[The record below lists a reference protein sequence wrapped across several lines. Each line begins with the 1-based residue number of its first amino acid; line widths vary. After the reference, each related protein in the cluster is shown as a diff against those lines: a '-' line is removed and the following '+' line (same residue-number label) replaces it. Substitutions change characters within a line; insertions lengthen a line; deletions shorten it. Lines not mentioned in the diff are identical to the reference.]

1 MKILYIS
8 HITWG
13 WIKQRPQ
20 FIAEELAKD
29 NQVDVYY
36 RKILN
41 WKLQYMNKNNKS
53 SGNLRLH
60 SYINLPIYRI
70 FKFVPIKWLDRINK
84 ILWNLNRI
92 DYSKYD
98 IVYLCDCSV
107 YDKIKQHVPAA
118 KIFYD
123 CMDDKQ
129 SFPGMQAYP
138 KYKQYCYEL
147 EKELIKQAGIV
158 TCTADYLKNA
168 LINRYNI
175 NRQYYVV
182 NNAISNNLFNQT
194 NTQEYIQLP
203 ANSFTYIGTV
213 AEWFDFDLVLSVL
226 NKIDDIN
233 IIIFGPT
240 GDVPEKYKHPRL
252 IFKGPIKHDKILA
265 AMKAST
271 GLIMPF
277 KVNELIRSVNPVKLY
292 EYIYSGK
299 PSAAVR
305 YEESEK
311 FKEYV
316 YLYSSIDEFIDF
328 INIAKSC
335 NGIYEPKQVN
345 AMKSFALNNTW
356 EARTMQIIDIIKNT
370 NMGLSQS
377 L

>member
-20 FIAEELAKD
+20 FIAEELAKGND
-29 NQVDVYY
+29 VDVYY

-41 WKLQYMNKNNKS
+41 HKLLYMNKNNTS
-53 SGNLRLH
+53 YGNLKLH
-60 SYINLPIYRI
+60 SYISLPMR
-70 FKFVPIKWLDRINK
+70 KFFPLKLIGKINEL
-84 ILWNLNRI
+84 LWRLNKI

-98 IVYLCDCSV
+98 LIYLCDCSI
-107 YDKIKQHVPAA
+107 YNRIKHKVPAS

-123 CMDDKQ
+123 CMDDKL
-129 SFPGMQAYP
+129 SFPMMDKIP
-138 KYKQYCYEL
+138 KYKEFCFNT
-147 EKELIKQAGIV
+147 EKELVKNAGIV
-158 TCTADYLKNA
+158 TCTADYLKNT
-168 LINRYNI
+168 LIKRYNI

-182 NNAISNNLFNQT
+182 NNAISANLFNQA
-194 NTQEYIQLP
+194 NVQEDIQLP
-203 ANSFTYIGTV
+203 PNSFTYIGTV

-226 NKIDDIN
+226 DKIDDIN
-233 IIIFGPT
+233 IIVFGPA
-240 GDVPEKYKHPRL
+240 GDAPEKYQHPRL
-252 IFKGPIKHDKILA
+252 IFKGPIKHNKVLA

-292 EYIYSGK
+292 EYIYAGK

-311 FKEYV
+311 FNEYV

-335 NGIYEPKQVN
+335 NGIYESKRVN
-345 AMKSFALNNTW
+345 DMKSFALNNTW
-356 EARTMQIIDIIKNT
+356 EARTKQIIDIVNKKFTIF
-370 NMGLSQS
+370 L
-377 L
+377 